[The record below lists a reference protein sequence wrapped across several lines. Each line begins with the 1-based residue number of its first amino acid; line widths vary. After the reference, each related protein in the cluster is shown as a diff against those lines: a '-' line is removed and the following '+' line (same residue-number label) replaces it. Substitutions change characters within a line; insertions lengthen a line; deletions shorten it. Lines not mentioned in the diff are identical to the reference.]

1 MVAMTVSDKP
11 SGNFNFAGINKRLAI
26 VKLLQNWV
34 GFEFE
39 LAQFF

>member
-1 MVAMTVSDKP
+1 MLCRKEEIYS
-11 SGNFNFAGINKRLAI
+11 NFNFAGINKRLAI